1 MGALARIVRSH
12 TPRGLAARAV
22 LFTTGLM
29 MATALLS
36 AATLMFGA
44 DRESA
49 RHQLVVTGDLTQHLA
64 NVSGNLISQHNLAE
78 LNATA
83 AIATSRREVRR
94 IVVHDEQGQIVAAHG
109 GSGSDIAAT
118 ELLTRR

>member
-22 LFTTGLM
+22 LFTTVLM
-29 MATALLS
+29 MATALIS
-36 AATLMFGA
+36 AATIMFGA

-49 RHQLVVTGDLTQHLA
+49 RHQLVVTGELTEHLA
-64 NVSGNLISQHNLAE
+64 NVSGNLIAQHNVAE
-78 LNATA
+78 LQATA

-94 IVVHDEQGQIVAAHG
+94 ILVRD
-109 GSGSDIAAT
+109 
-118 ELLTRR
+118 